1 VKKLGGMKILV
12 ESNSDEK
19 SYSSNVKREH
29 TSTNWKY
36 ESDEHLDEATGK
48 SEIILFICLV
58 Q

>member
-1 VKKLGGMKILV
+1 MKILV